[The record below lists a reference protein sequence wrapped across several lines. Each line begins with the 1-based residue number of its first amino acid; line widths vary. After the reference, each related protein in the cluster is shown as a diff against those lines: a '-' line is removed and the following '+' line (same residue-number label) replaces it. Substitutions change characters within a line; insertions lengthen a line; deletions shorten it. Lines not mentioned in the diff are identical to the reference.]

1 MWCMFWVSF
10 CLETFNIILMLCFT
24 VKKQNVQI
32 YSFVICFV
40 FY

>member
-1 MWCMFWVSF
+1 MWCMFCF
-10 CLETFNIILMLCFT
+10 FLCLETFNIILMLCFT
-24 VKKQNVQI
+24 LEKQNVQI